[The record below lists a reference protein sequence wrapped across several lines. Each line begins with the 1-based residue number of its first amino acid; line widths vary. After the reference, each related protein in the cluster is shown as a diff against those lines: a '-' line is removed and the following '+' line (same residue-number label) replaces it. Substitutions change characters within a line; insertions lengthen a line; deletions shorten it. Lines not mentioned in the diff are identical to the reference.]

1 MIRENW
7 KVLAVAAVGIAAV
20 AGAQAVFPED
30 EPDEREA
37 TSTPYEAACRMLEDG
52 DSAVEAFDI
61 LVGLDVPELAASRA
75 VNQATAN
82 GCG

>member
-1 MIRENW
+1 MTRMQW
-7 KVLAVAAVGIAAV
+7 FLLAVIVVFGGIALTTVVTAD
-20 AGAQAVFPED
+20 GGGND
-30 EPDEREA
+30 DDG